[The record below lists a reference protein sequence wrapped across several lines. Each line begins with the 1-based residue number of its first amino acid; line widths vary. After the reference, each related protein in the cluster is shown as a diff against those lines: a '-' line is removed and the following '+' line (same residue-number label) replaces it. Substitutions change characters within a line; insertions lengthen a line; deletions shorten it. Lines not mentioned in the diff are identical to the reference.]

1 MFELHVVVAG
11 IVMFNII
18 ELIIEIV
25 PNYPTICSR
34 GTSNTSTSI
43 STFLATAHGS
53 SNDAGTAP
61 ELFFAEC
68 SNNDEDDEKRPS
80 LCFPVKHSWIDD
92 GMLSALKSLVHAR
105 NLVVL
110 SLCRSLVCCFG
121 MYIRTFISDLFW

>member
-1 MFELHVVVAG
+1 
-11 IVMFNII
+11 
-18 ELIIEIV
+18 
-25 PNYPTICSR
+25 
-34 GTSNTSTSI
+34 
-43 STFLATAHGS
+43 
-53 SNDAGTAP
+53 
-61 ELFFAEC
+61 
-68 SNNDEDDEKRPS
+68 